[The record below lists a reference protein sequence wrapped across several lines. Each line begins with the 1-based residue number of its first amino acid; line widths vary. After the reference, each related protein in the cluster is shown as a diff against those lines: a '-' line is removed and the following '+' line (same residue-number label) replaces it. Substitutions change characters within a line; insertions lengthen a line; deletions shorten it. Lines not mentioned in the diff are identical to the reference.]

1 MTRSEIEAFFAVVR
15 YGSISTAADRLY
27 VTQPA
32 LSRRLR
38 NMEAELGY
46 VLFLRDRGMRSV
58 TLTEEGQAFLPIA
71 GKLLRAWQEAA
82 AIPAH
87 KQKPVLRLASI
98 GSVSTYLL
106 PPVLRQLL
114 DQGNYS
120 LSFQNLH
127 SVEAYAAIE
136 EGAADLALISN
147 YRYARTVRTV
157 PLWREPFV
165 LLGGPEGQGAVSPES
180 LNPADEIRL
189 PWNPEFDTWHDRW
202 FDAAVQPRVQLDQMS
217 LMEAFL
223 VEDSWAVAPLTV
235 AYGLRKR
242 IPLLR
247 PLSAAPADRIVY
259 YLTREDGQSGAVK
272 SFLSLLEEQLR
283 SVEGVRLEL

>member
-1 MTRSEIEAFFAVVR
+1 MTRSEIKAFLAVVR

-71 GKLLRAWQEAA
+71 GKLFRAWQEAA
-82 AIPAH
+82 AIPSR

-106 PPVLRQLL
+106 PPVLRKILE
-114 DQGNYS
+114 QGDYS

-136 EGAADLALISN
+136 DGAADLALISD
-147 YRYARTVRTV
+147 YRYARTVRTM

-165 LLGGPEGQGAVSPES
+165 LLGGPEGMGAVSPES
-180 LNPADEIRL
+180 LNPANEIRL
-189 PWNPEFDTWHDRW
+189 PWNPEFDTWHNQW
-202 FDAAVQPRVQLDQMS
+202 FDAAVQPRVRLDQMS
-217 LMEAFL
+217 LMESFL
-223 VEDSWAVAPLTV
+223 VEDSWAVVPLTV
-235 AYGLRKR
+235 AHGLRNQ
-242 IPLLR
+242 IPLMR
-247 PLSAAPADRIVY
+247 PLSAAPADRTVY
-259 YLTREDGQSGAVK
+259 YLTRENWQSDAAK
-272 SFLSLLEEQLR
+272 SFLSLLVEHLR
-283 SVEGVRLEL
+283 EIEGVRLEL